1 LQVWSP
7 RHHAVFLA
15 PYCGGRLLLSC
26 SVWWCCSYGHNA
38 KHDSYFEVGCQG
50 RNRRVQQQPVKALPR
65 ASSKAEACTVM
76 QGAQLPA
83 AGRTFTQASRQRA
96 EPRHHGQTAFSSCDS
111 SQRQSAAKT
120 GLERCGL
127 YQSAEAAIAE
137 LRSSS
142 LSTTASSSLTCSQT
156 QGCPVTPTCST
167 VFRLLRRSC
176 QWCQRSLLFNR
187 TLLLMLLLLAGPAG
201 APFTRPGQV
210 DLIPAV
216 LPGHQCTYRLPQ
228 LPATRH
234 SSPVI

>member
-1 LQVWSP
+1 
-7 RHHAVFLA
+7 
-15 PYCGGRLLLSC
+15 
-26 SVWWCCSYGHNA
+26 VWWCCSYGHNA
-38 KHDSYFEVGCQG
+38 KHESYFEVGCQG

-156 QGCPVTPTCST
+156 PGLPRHSDVLHCVSTAAAKLPVVPAQP
-167 VFRLLRRSC
+167 FI
-176 QWCQRSLLFNR
+176 QPD
-187 TLLLMLLLLAGPAG
+187 TLTHA
-201 APFTRPGQV
+201 
-210 DLIPAV
+210 
-216 LPGHQCTYRLPQ
+216 
-228 LPATRH
+228 PATRRASWCSIH
-234 SSPVI
+234 ETRTG